1 MSEGDVSLSSV
12 TDSLIYPFL
21 IHVLSFK
28 LPVVLFVFLS
38 KPIRMEHFAPLTQ
51 HLWGRSGTAV
61 SLPQHH
67 EAAPS
72 GHGHIFVQAKVLT
85 GQDFPKQAGLGSSS

>member
-1 MSEGDVSLSSV
+1 MSLSSV

-21 IHVLSFK
+21 IHVLK

-38 KPIRMEHFAPLTQ
+38 KPICVEHFAPLTQ

-85 GQDFPKQAGLGSSS
+85 GQNFPKQAGPGSSS